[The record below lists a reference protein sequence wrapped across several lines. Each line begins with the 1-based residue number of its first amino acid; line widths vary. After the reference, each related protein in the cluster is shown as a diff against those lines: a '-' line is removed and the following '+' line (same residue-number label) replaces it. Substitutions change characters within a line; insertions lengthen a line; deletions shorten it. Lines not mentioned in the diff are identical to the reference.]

1 MVKVAALFTVLSTL
15 ALSASA
21 KCLPKPSD
29 AQAKCQTAAKDL
41 QFVVGGVLQPT
52 DIFLDLGQAG
62 QAMAT
67 KNPYANQLRKVAGGF
82 TIPLNI
88 AGEYITEKKPSTQ
101 VVNSETYKINYQ
113 YEVKNGVTFITAVK
127 CHYKEA
133 DL

>member
-29 AQAKCQTAAKDL
+29 AQAKCQAAAKDL

-52 DIFLDLGQAG
+52 DIFLDLAQAG
-62 QAMAT
+62 EAKAAN
-67 KNPYANQLRKVAGGF
+67 NPYAKQLRKVAGGF
-82 TIPLNI
+82 SIPLNI
-88 AGEYITEKKPSTQ
+88 AGEYITEKKPNTQ
-101 VVNSETYKINYQ
+101 VANSETYKINYQ
-113 YEVKNGVTFITAVK
+113 YEERNGFSFITAVK